1 MWCVEKINRRD
12 EKKWKLNRRRM
23 ETREAIPPLTVLFSR
38 WSVSEFWL
46 SQWQTY
52 SIRWADDCRARQ
64 QQQRRFKRVP
74 VSIQTS
80 HGSLFILK
88 KDGREK
94 KTEER
99 ERKRFFQF
107 STHYTL
113 SVPTKLKGKQ
123 MYHRTDDGYGTHTDT
138 ESDQVTRYS
147 LEPMKSRVHTSDTIT
162 ALFEAAFWFRFQQSW
177 HTNDHFLFVLFFF
190 SPSVLYSVIRK
201 CLEPWKCTHTH
212 RQKKNTIKRPVRRRH
227 QNKP

>member
-1 MWCVEKINRRD
+1 
-12 EKKWKLNRRRM
+12 M
-23 ETREAIPPLTVLFSR
+23 E
-38 WSVSEFWL
+38 
-46 SQWQTY
+46 
-52 SIRWADDCRARQ
+52 
-64 QQQRRFKRVP
+64 
-74 VSIQTS
+74 
-80 HGSLFILK
+80 
-88 KDGREK
+88 EK

-177 HTNDHFLFVLFFF
+177 HRNDHFLLVLFFF

-212 RQKKNTIKRPVRRRH
+212 IDKKKTQSNAPSDDAIKTNPKFHVQQQKEKAPMDKIKRARCNQSAFSFYGAVRHMSLTRNFHEQKTSSR
-227 QNKP
+227 